1 MKNWSPITG
10 NKKGSKMKVDFQTS
24 KKVRIEMLPLIDIV
38 FLLLVFFIYAMV
50 SMAVH
55 RGLPILLPTSSS
67 ANIDKSLVLSVTIK
81 SDGTIYVDKEQ
92 IALNDLATVLKR
104 KTGSGKDP
112 GVLLFAERSLSYQSL
127 FRVLD
132 QIRMADIHRIS
143 LQADIEQ

>member
-1 MKNWSPITG
+1 
-10 NKKGSKMKVDFQTS
+10 MKVDFQTG

-38 FLLLVFFIYAMV
+38 FLLLVFFIYAML

-67 ANIDKSLVLSVTIK
+67 AKIDKSLVLSVTIK
-81 SDGTIYVDKEQ
+81 SDGTLYVDKEQ
-92 IALNDLATVLKR
+92 VALNDLAAVLKR
-104 KTGSGKDP
+104 KTQAFKEP

-143 LQADIEQ
+143 LQADVEQ